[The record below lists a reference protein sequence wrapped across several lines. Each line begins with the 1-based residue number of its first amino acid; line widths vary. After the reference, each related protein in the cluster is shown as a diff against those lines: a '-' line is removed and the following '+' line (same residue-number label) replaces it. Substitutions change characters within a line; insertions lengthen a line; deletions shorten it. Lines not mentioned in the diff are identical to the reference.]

1 MLTARIHFSS
11 IIINVKGDNL
21 GMRLEVLMELLLAN
35 MAIKTLQVSQ
45 NISD

>member
-11 IIINVKGDNL
+11 IIINVKADNL

-45 NISD
+45 NVSD